1 MDNKLKDVKTFLK
14 KSPEELQEYMAFQ
27 RRGSVVPS
35 KKVGAATLEKR
46 NIKIKRKNNM
56 RHWRNWQR
64 PSLPSWWWQF
74 ESAMPL
80 HGQ

>member
-35 KKVGAATLEKR
+35 KKGRGSYT
-46 NIKIKRKNNM
+46 RKKKHKN
-56 RHWRNWQR
+56 Q
-64 PSLPSWWWQF
+64 
-74 ESAMPL
+74 EE
-80 HGQ
+80 